1 MEPCMLG
8 GWQIVFII
16 PAQKQTRPA
25 FYWFAKEDLEDNGSY
40 AGNWFISGKISRGN
54 ANFFFFNGG
63 GRGGGIHCGKELEVG
78 LRRG

>member
-54 ANFFFFNGG
+54 ANFFFLMVGAG
-63 GRGGGIHCGKELEVG
+63 EVAYTAERNWRWG
-78 LRRG
+78 